1 MAGLEGRTIDR
12 YTLERLIGKGGMADV
27 YEGYDPLSR
36 RKVAVKVFKRE
47 DDELLHRFIREAN
60 LMHSLSNEHL
70 VPIYGSGVTQI
81 DGFTQ
86 YYIVMPFMEGGT
98 LRTRIRRSPL
108 SPTEACQCLLQIA
121 GALDYIHS
129 QGIIHR
135 DIKASNVLLSADGR
149 YFLSD
154 FGIARV
160 TTDVTRLTSTG
171 DVLGT
176 VDYVAPELFEA
187 GRKADALSDLY
198 SLGVLLFEMVTGRL
212 PFYAENQIAVVTMH
226 VNKPPPSPHTLNQ
239 GISPQIERVMLKA
252 LEKKPEL
259 RYQSATEL
267 AEAFCRAVTADNKN
281 STFERTSE
289 PFIGINRAA
298 PPLILHV
305 PPMPPLQETPPVPPA
320 AYRANRSF
328 ENRSV
333 GRVQQRPRP
342 ANPADRR
349 AIVIFFLALFTLLLI
364 AVPVVFLITSSG
376 NKPGVTTPAQT
387 ATPTSGIQVTA
398 TTPSA
403 TPNLTATAQVVAS
416 ATAEAQQRATAT
428 AIARETAT
436 AQAQASATAGVLQT
450 VTASQPNYEDAL
462 NDPNN
467 ASTMAANWD
476 QDSHCSFAS
485 DGYHVME
492 GVNLVNL
499 HGCRESANSYT
510 DAAISV
516 DVRIRIGHSGG
527 LFFRV
532 SLDALGNYTGGYLYE
547 IDTTGRYKISAFNTS
562 PQPLQDW
569 TASSALKKGFSVTN
583 TLQVIARGSNLLFY
597 ANGVFLTAITD
608 STYTSGL
615 IAFLATTNG
624 TDADIT
630 YSNLKV
636 YTLS

>member
-1 MAGLEGRTIDR
+1 MAGLEGRTLDR
-12 YTLERLIGKGGMADV
+12 YTLEGLIGKGGMADV

-36 RKVAVKVFKRE
+36 RKVAIKVFKRE

-60 LMHSLSNEHL
+60 LMAALSNEHL
-70 VPIYGSGVTQI
+70 VPIYGSGVAQI

-98 LRTRIRRSPL
+98 LRARLRRSPL
-108 SPTEACQCLLQIA
+108 SPTEICQCLLQIA
-121 GALDYIHS
+121 AALDYIHS

-135 DIKASNVLLSADGR
+135 DIKASNILLSADGK

-171 DVLGT
+171 NVLGT

-187 GRKADALSDLY
+187 DRKANALSDLY
-198 SLGVLLFEMVTGRL
+198 SLAVLLFEMVTGRL
-212 PFYAENQIAVVTMH
+212 PFYAENQIAVATMH
-226 VNKPPPSPHTLNQ
+226 VSKPPPSPRTLNQ
-239 GISPQIERVMLKA
+239 NVTPQVERVMLKA

-259 RYQSATEL
+259 RYQSAAEL
-267 AEAFCRAVTADNKN
+267 AEAFCRAVASGNKN
-281 STFERTSE
+281 SASERTAE
-289 PFIGINRAA
+289 PPVGINRAA
-298 PPLILHV
+298 PPLILR
-305 PPMPPLQETPPVPPA
+305 PMPPLQETPPVAPA
-320 AYRANRSF
+320 AYQANRSF

-342 ANPADRR
+342 ANPADQRT
-349 AIVIFFLALFTLLLI
+349 IVVFFLALFTLLLI
-364 AVPVVFLITSSG
+364 AVPVVFLITSSRNNTG
-376 NKPGVTTPAQT
+376 ATQPTQTSASTSATQIT
-387 ATPTSGIQVTA
+387 ATP
-398 TTPSA
+398 PSP

-428 AIARETAT
+428 AVARATAT

-450 VTASQPNYEDAL
+450 ATANQPDYEDAL

-467 ASTMAANWD
+467 SSTVAANWD
-476 QDSHCSFAS
+476 QNSHCSFAS

-492 GVNLVNL
+492 GVNFVNL
-499 HGCRESANSYT
+499 HGCLESANPYT

-516 DVRIRIGHSGG
+516 DERIRIGHSGG

-532 SLDALGNYTGGYLYE
+532 SLDALGNYSGGYLFE
-547 IDTTGRYKISAFNTS
+547 VDTTGRYKISSFSAS
-562 PQPLQDW
+562 PQPLKDW
-569 TASSALKKGFSVTN
+569 TTSSALKKGFSVTN
-583 TLQVIARGSNLLFY
+583 TLQVIARGNNLLFY

-608 STYTSGL
+608 STYSSGL

-624 TDADIT
+624 TDADVV